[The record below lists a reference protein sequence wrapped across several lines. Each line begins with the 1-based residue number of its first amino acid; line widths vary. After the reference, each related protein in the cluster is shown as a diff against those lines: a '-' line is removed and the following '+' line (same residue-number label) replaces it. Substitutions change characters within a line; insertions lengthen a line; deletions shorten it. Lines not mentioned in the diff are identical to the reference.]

1 MSNISDDQYMETLV
15 KRVASAEKRCEA
27 QEEAFFALLEIIK
40 DIRMMNSFGKTKDIA
55 DEIDLILKHHGQ

>member
-1 MSNISDDQYMETLV
+1 MSNITNDEYMETLE

-27 QEEAFFALLEIIK
+27 LEQEFFILIDVIK

-55 DEIDLILKHHGQ
+55 DEIDSLIKKYSE

>member
-1 MSNISDDQYMETLV
+1 MNNMTNDEYMETLV